1 MTGQY
6 EFWSRGSLFTDLSE
20 TMCEVSEAISH
31 DQDYRIHTLGGW
43 KSEEE

>member
-20 TMCEVSEAISH
+20 TLCEVSAVISH
-31 DQDYRIHTLGGW
+31 DQDDIMDTLGGW
-43 KSEEE
+43 KNEEE